1 MIERN
6 EKLMTLLHSRGAGPG
21 EGLPL
26 PRPADF
32 VRAGLAEQVAQV
44 YRALG
49 GRLDEPPG
57 THVGG
62 WTLAFGDMAVALDGE
77 LHFNRWRALTLAAP
91 AYRALAHFPTRKYLD
106 FCESFEKTA
115 LDAGIVGGRWTTRSA
130 EAQFGASAPP
140 GELSGPG
147 SARWRQRAFF
157 DFVKDLAPLACG
169 LPMARIAIWDR
180 VAFGSVSMTLGH
192 ALDEVAA
199 APAIARLIESR
210 RPLETTG
217 PAVSS

>member
-1 MIERN
+1 MIERT

-21 EGLPL
+21 TELPL

-32 VRAGLAEQVAQV
+32 VREGLAEQVMQV

-49 GRLDEPPG
+49 GKMDEPPG

-62 WTLAFGDMAVALDGE
+62 WTLAYGDMAVALDGE
-77 LHFNRWRALTLAAP
+77 LHFNRWRAQTLEAP

-106 FCESFEKTA
+106 FCASFERQA
-115 LDAGIVGGRWTTRSA
+115 LDAGIVGGRWTTQSA
-130 EAQFGASAPP
+130 EIQFGASAAP
-140 GELSGPG
+140 GELSGAG

-157 DFVKDLAPLACG
+157 DFVKDLAPLACRV
-169 LPMARIAIWDR
+169 PMARIAIWDR
-180 VAFGSVSMTLGH
+180 VAFSSVSMTLGH
-192 ALDEVAA
+192 ALDEVGAA
-199 APAIARLIESR
+199 SAIARLIESR

-217 PAVSS
+217 PA

>member
-1 MIERN
+1 M
-6 EKLMTLLHSRGAGPG
+6 A
-21 EGLPL
+21 
-26 PRPADF
+26 
-32 VRAGLAEQVAQV
+32 AGLAARSRSRGVAGPDPGGSGP
-44 YRALG
+44 RRHRGARG
-49 GRLDEPPG
+49 GRCGRRPG
-57 THVGG
+57 DGADADGG
-62 WTLAFGDMAVALDGE
+62 P
-77 LHFNRWRALTLAAP
+77 LTGGRIGQTAA
-91 AYRALAHFPTRKYLD
+91 RG
-106 FCESFEKTA
+106 
-115 LDAGIVGGRWTTRSA
+115 AGIVGGRWTTQSA
-130 EAQFGASAPP
+130 ETQFGASAPP

-217 PAVSS
+217 PAVPS